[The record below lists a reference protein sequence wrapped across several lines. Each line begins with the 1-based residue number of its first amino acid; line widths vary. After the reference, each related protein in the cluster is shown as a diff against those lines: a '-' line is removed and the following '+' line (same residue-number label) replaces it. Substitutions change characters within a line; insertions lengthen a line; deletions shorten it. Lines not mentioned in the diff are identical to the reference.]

1 MHPTPPAAADSS
13 TAAASSTADATVGP
27 VEIVLVVCSAP
38 GDPLVAV
45 AERVASDL
53 RAALAEALPGFLWR
67 VRIQELDKPDLPS
80 PLEPVELIT
89 DPGVE
94 AAAEAG
100 DFTLVLTDRDLVA
113 RYQAFAL
120 GAPSRATVTAVA
132 SASRLGSLQAE
143 ATVRRLTALCLNLF
157 GRLNGLAPEHAG
169 ESYASRVGAVEDLD
183 SMTGFTEADRAALRE
198 VLERIAD
205 PRIEEQEGAAGRGG
219 RVAFYARALRENRRE
234 FLRAL
239 LRARPWL
246 FPLHLSRLTT
256 AALST
261 LLVLVITAEA
271 WDLALRQPAPLVAG
285 LSLAALLGTSAFVL
299 SRQQLLIRRHG
310 WRLTERRVLANV
322 TTVAVILFGFATTY
336 LLLFA
341 VTAGFAG
348 LFFDRTLV
356 AAWAAST
363 TTPIGPHHYLLMGGF
378 VASLGVVIG
387 ALGASFEARSHFRH
401 VAFIDEEV

>member
-1 MHPTPPAAADSS
+1 MAAAG
-13 TAAASSTADATVGP
+13 AAAEEV
-27 VEIVLVVCSAP
+27 
-38 GDPLVAV
+38 
-45 AERVASDL
+45 
-53 RAALAEALPGFLWR
+53 RAAAR
-67 VRIQELDKPDLPS
+67 Y
-80 PLEPVELIT
+80 
-89 DPGVE
+89 GVE
-94 AAAEAG
+94 AAAESG
-100 DFTLVLTDRDLVA
+100 DFTLVLTDQDLVA

-132 SASRLGSLQAE
+132 SANRLGSLQAE

-157 GRLNGLAPEHAG
+157 GRLNGLEPEDVA
-169 ESYASRVGAVEDLD
+169 ESYAGEVGAVEDLD
-183 SMTGFTEADRAALRE
+183 RMSRFTESDRAELRG

-205 PRIEEQEGAAGRGG
+205 PRIEEREGAAGRGG
-219 RVAFYARALRENRRE
+219 RAVFYARALWENRRE

-261 LLVLVITAEA
+261 LLVLVMTAEA

-299 SRQQLLIRRHG
+299 SRQQLLIRRRG
-310 WRLTERRVLANV
+310 WRLTERRVLATV
-322 TTVAVILFGFATTY
+322 TTVGVILFGFATTY

-348 LFFDRTLV
+348 LFFDRALV

-363 TTPIGPHHYLLMGGF
+363 TAPIAARHYLLMGGF